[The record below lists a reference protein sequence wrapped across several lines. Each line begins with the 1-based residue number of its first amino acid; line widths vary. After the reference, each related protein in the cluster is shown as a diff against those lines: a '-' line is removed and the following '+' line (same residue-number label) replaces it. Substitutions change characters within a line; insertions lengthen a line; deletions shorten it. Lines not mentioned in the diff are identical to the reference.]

1 MIQAAFDDK
10 NHKFIVEGMDEQK
23 KQMVRSNGDEDRV
36 DVANYGG
43 NESVPSDLDSISSSI
58 GKVISS
64 YFSENSMSQRLKS
77 GEKITEKPPLMP
89 CLIQELIG

>member
-1 MIQAAFDDK
+1 MIQAVFDDK

-23 KQMVRSNGDEDRV
+23 KQMVRSTGDEDRV

-43 NESVPSDLDSISSSI
+43 NESVPSDFDSISSSI

-89 CLIQELIG
+89 CLIQEVIG